1 MAEINIMP
9 GRKPNKKELA
19 RMKIMSE
26 LGVSP
31 TAIAEKMGRSHHTV
45 IKYLQSDVYTD
56 PSIGEIIE
64 RIKEKETQDL
74 WLLGAKGRQRLH
86 ELLDEGKAQMIPTIA
101 LVDRTFQQRRLL
113 EGKSTINLSL
123 KSQLVEAAHRQN
135 DTQNDTRVKK
145 QEDKEGS

>member
-1 MAEINIMP
+1 
-9 GRKPNKKELA
+9 
-19 RMKIMSE
+19 MKIMSE

-123 KSQLVEAAHRQN
+123 KSQLVEAAHKQN
-135 DTQNDTRVKK
+135 DTKNDTRVKK

>member
-1 MAEINIMP
+1 MP
-9 GRKPNKKELA
+9 GKRPTKNELA
-19 RMKIMSE
+19 KMKVMSDVGLTPTTIAGK
-26 LGVSP
+26 LG
-31 TAIAEKMGRSHHTV
+31 KSHHTV

-56 PSIGEIIE
+56 PSIGKMIE

-74 WLLGAKGRQRLH
+74 YVLGAKGRQRLH

-113 EGKSTINLSL
+113 EGKSNVNISL
-123 KSQLVEAAHRQN
+123 KTQLVEAAHRQN
-135 DTQNDTRVKK
+135 DTKNDTRVKN

>member
-1 MAEINIMP
+1 
-9 GRKPNKKELA
+9 
-19 RMKIMSE
+19 MKVMSE

-123 KSQLVEAAHRQN
+123 KSQLVEAANMRNEEPIDVTPTGTEKPQ
-135 DTQNDTRVKK
+135 DD
-145 QEDKEGS
+145 

>member
-1 MAEINIMP
+1 
-9 GRKPNKKELA
+9 
-19 RMKIMSE
+19 MKVMSE

-74 WLLGAKGRQRLH
+74 YVLGAKGRQRLH
-86 ELLDEGKAQMIPTIA
+86 ELLDEGKSQMIPTIA

-113 EGKSTINLSL
+113 EGKSNVNISL
-123 KSQLVEAAHRQN
+123 KTQLVEAAHRQN
-135 DTQNDTRVKK
+135 DTKNDTRVKN